1 MDALSTALPADLQ
14 ALRDNFTVREGDREH
29 FYRCWRNA
37 ECHKCLNVG
46 VRPKLVPD
54 PAAGAGVRR
63 GHMPISRGALGDA
76 HEAAGLPGVDH
87 HGAYGR
93 DLHRVDAG
101 LPPAGRGYSVRVPP
115 CMALG

>member
-1 MDALSTALPADLQ
+1 MRSTADSMIRYHLNEVLDKNLGSSAEYD
-14 ALRDNFTVREGDREH
+14 ARCVLRLVSPH
-29 FYRCWRNA
+29 
-37 ECHKCLNVG
+37 VG